1 MAQTLPARVSSTR
14 RHAMPDTKDNVTIAL
29 EVMEKGLTRQMET
42 WLNVC
47 AHCGLCNDACHY
59 FLSTNDPHLVPTYK
73 TDKLRNVWRKKHDW
87 IAQVLPW
94 WVGAVDLTEERLQEM
109 SEIAFRDCTLCGRCV
124 VNCPFGVDTRQIVR
138 TMRAMATAT
147 GKAPEILDQLA
158 DSAIQR
164 EESLDSFKDFFLEQ
178 IADMTPELRELT
190 GDPDA
195 VIPVNQKARVLYVPL
210 SGKHTILP
218 AAALFHASGEY
229 WTLSLFDA
237 SNYAVFLHDIPRAK
251 RIVERIVNEAK
262 RLECEEVV
270 ITECGHAYSCYR
282 WSAPNWFDG
291 GLPFKFRSIVEVIA
305 DWIETGK
312 IKVAQL
318 DNSEIGSITL
328 HDPCNLGRNGG
339 VFDEPRQVLKRIVPD
354 FIEMTPNRQNSI
366 CCGGGSGLVA
376 NLDYE
381 EQRIQAGKPKAD
393 QIRATGAQVV
403 VASCDNCRHQI
414 GELSEHYELGVTVMG
429 LTEITLKA
437 MVKARTGISVPG

>member
-1 MAQTLPARVSSTR
+1 MAESNG
-14 RHAMPDTKDNVTIAL
+14 NVKIAL

-59 FLSTNDPHLVPTYK
+59 YLSSNDPHLVPTYK
-73 TDKLRNVWRKKHDW
+73 TDKLRNIWRRKHEW
-87 IAQVLPW
+87 IGQLLPW
-94 WVGAVDLTEERLQEM
+94 WVGAVDLTEDRLKEM

-138 TMRAMATAT
+138 MMRAMATAT
-147 GKAPEILDQLA
+147 GNAPEILDQLA

-164 EESLDSFKDFFLEQ
+164 EESMDIFKEFFLDQ
-178 IADMTPELRELT
+178 IKDMEPELQELT
-190 GDPDA
+190 GDPQA
-195 VIPVNQKARVLYVPL
+195 TIPINQKARVLYVPL

-218 AAALFHASGEY
+218 AATLFHAAGES
-229 WTLSLFDA
+229 WTLSMFDA

-251 RIVERIVNEAK
+251 RIVERVVNEAK
-262 RLECEEVV
+262 RLGVEEVV

-282 WSAPNWFDG
+282 WTAPNWFEG
-291 GLPFKFRSIVEVIA
+291 GLPFKVRSIVEVIA
-305 DWIETGK
+305 DWIEKGK
-312 IKVAQL
+312 IKVAML
-318 DNSEIGSITL
+318 DPEETGLITL

-339 VFDEPRQVLKRIVPD
+339 VFDEPRSVLSRITPN

-381 EQRIQAGKPKAD
+381 DQRIAAGKPKAD
-393 QIRATGAQVV
+393 QIRATGANMV

-414 GELSEHYELGVTVMG
+414 GELSEHYELGIEVMG
-429 LTEITLKA
+429 LAELTVKA
-437 MVKARTGISVPG
+437 MVKARASEQTAA

>member
-1 MAQTLPARVSSTR
+1 
-14 RHAMPDTKDNVTIAL
+14 MPEVNGNVKVAL
-29 EVMEKGLTRQMET
+29 EIMEKSLTRQMET

-59 FLSTNDPHLVPTYK
+59 FLSSGDPHLVPTYK
-73 TDKLRNVWRKKHDW
+73 ADKLRNVWRKKHDW
-87 IAQVLPW
+87 IGQVLPW

-147 GKAPEILDQLA
+147 GKAPEILVQLA

-164 EESLDSFKDFFLEQ
+164 EESLDIFKDFFLDQ
-178 IADMTPELRELT
+178 IKEMDPELRELT
-190 GDPDA
+190 GDPNA
-195 VIPVNQKARVLYVPL
+195 VIPINQKARVLYVPL

-218 AAALFHASGEY
+218 AAALFHAAGES
-229 WTLSLFDA
+229 WTLSMFDA
-237 SNYAVFLHDIPRAK
+237 SNYAVFLHDMPRAK

-262 RLECEEVV
+262 RLEVEEVV

-282 WSAPNWFDG
+282 WSAPNWFEG
-291 GLPFKFRSIVEVIA
+291 GLPFKVRSIVEVIA
-305 DWIETGK
+305 DWVETGK

-318 DNSEIGSITL
+318 DDDEIGRVTL

-339 VFDEPRQVLKRIVPD
+339 VFDEPRKVLKRITPD
-354 FIEMTPNRQNSI
+354 FVEMTPNRQNSI

-393 QIRATGAQVV
+393 QIRATGARVV

-414 GELSEHYELGVTVMG
+414 GELSEHYQLGVEVMG
-429 LTEITLKA
+429 LTELTVKA
-437 MVKARTGISVPG
+437 MVKARTGVPVPK

>member
-1 MAQTLPARVSSTR
+1 MAESNG
-14 RHAMPDTKDNVTIAL
+14 NVKIAL

-59 FLSTNDPHLVPTYK
+59 YLSSQDPHLVPTYK
-73 TDKLRNVWRKKHDW
+73 TDKLRNVWRKKHEW
-87 IAQVLPW
+87 IGQLLPW
-94 WVGAVDLTEERLQEM
+94 WVGAVDLTEDRLKEM

-138 TMRAMATAT
+138 MMRAMATAT
-147 GKAPEILDQLA
+147 GNAPEILDQLA

-164 EESLDSFKDFFLEQ
+164 EESMDVFKEFFLDQ
-178 IADMTPELRELT
+178 IKDMEPELQELT
-190 GDPDA
+190 GDPQA
-195 VIPVNQKARVLYVPL
+195 TIPINQKARVLYVPL

-218 AAALFHASGEY
+218 AAALFHAAGES
-229 WTLSLFDA
+229 WTLSMFDA

-251 RIVERIVNEAK
+251 RIVERVVNEAI
-262 RLECEEVV
+262 RLGVEEVV

-282 WSAPNWFDG
+282 WTAPNWFEG
-291 GLPFKFRSIVEVIA
+291 GLPFKVRSIVEVIA
-305 DWIETGK
+305 DWIEKGQ
-312 IKVAQL
+312 IKVARL
-318 DNSEIGSITL
+318 DPEETGLITL

-339 VFDEPRQVLKRIVPD
+339 VFDEPRSVLSRIAPNFV
-354 FIEMTPNRQNSI
+354 EMTPNRQNSI

-381 EQRIQAGKPKAD
+381 DQRIAAGKPKAD
-393 QIRATGAQVV
+393 QIRATGANMV

-414 GELSEHYELGVTVMG
+414 GELSEHYELGVEVMG
-429 LTEITLKA
+429 LAELTVKA
-437 MVKARTGISVPG
+437 MVKARSSEQTAA

>member
-1 MAQTLPARVSSTR
+1 
-14 RHAMPDTKDNVTIAL
+14 MPEVNGNVKTAL

-59 FLSTNDPHLVPTYK
+59 FLSTSDPHLVPTYK
-73 TDKLRNVWRKKHDW
+73 TDKLRNVWRRKHEW
-87 IAQVLPW
+87 IGQVLPW

-109 SEIAFRDCTLCGRCV
+109 AEIAFRDCTLCGRCV

-164 EESLDSFKDFFLEQ
+164 EESMDIFKDFFLEQ
-178 IADMTPELRELT
+178 IKDMVPELREIT
-190 GDPDA
+190 GIPDA
-195 VIPVNQKARVLYVPL
+195 EIPVNRKARVLYVPL

-218 AAALFHASGEY
+218 AAALFNAAGES
-229 WTLSLFDA
+229 WTLSMFDA
-237 SNYAVFLHDIPRAK
+237 ANYAVFLHDIPRAK
-251 RIVERIVNEAK
+251 RIVERVVNEAR
-262 RLECEEVV
+262 RLEVEEVV

-282 WSAPNWFDG
+282 WTAPNWFES
-291 GLPFKFRSIVEVIA
+291 GLPFKVRSIVEAAA
-305 DWIETGK
+305 DWIEEGK
-312 IKVAQL
+312 IKVARL
-318 DNSEIGSITL
+318 DSSEIGRITL

-339 VFDEPRQVLKRIVPD
+339 VFDEPRKVLKAIAPD
-354 FIEMTPNRQNSI
+354 FLEMTPNRQNSI

-381 EQRIQAGKPKAD
+381 DQRIRAGKPKAD
-393 QIRATGAQVV
+393 QIRATGAKVV
-403 VASCDNCRHQI
+403 IASCDNCRHQI
-414 GELSEHYELGVTVMG
+414 GELSEHYELGVEVMG
-429 LTEITLKA
+429 MAELVVKA
-437 MVKARTGISVPG
+437 MVKVRQGQAG